1 MFLNHDVERLD
12 EKFRKI
18 LVRTPCVFSPYL
30 SEISGA
36 KVYLKLENM
45 QRTGSFKERGAL
57 SFLLHHKGEGWTSV
71 VTASAGN
78 HAQAVALHA
87 QRLNIPATIF
97 MPLGTSNIK
106 VAETERL
113 KASVRL
119 TGENYDEA
127 YNAAKEFAEEQG
139 FLYVHAY
146 NDALVILGQATVGF
160 EVFKQVKN
168 PDALFVPIGG
178 GGLIAGIAQ
187 FVANL
192 NGSTTRIIGVE
203 AHDYQSMALA
213 LNKGIFSVKGK
224 NGKTIAEGIAVKNVG
239 TLAQKICEELDPE
252 LTSVTDDQIQSAI
265 VLLLERQKI
274 VTEGAGAASVAA
286 FLSDEYRNS
295 FINKTVVLIVSG
307 GNIDISLLA
316 RLTAQEL
323 VKSSRL
329 CRISTVIKDVPGS
342 LASLLEIVTRFSGN
356 VVDIR
361 HERWFASIRWNEVL
375 VEITVETKNEIHEN
389 LMLSALKDQGYSIKT
404 HKWEF
409 KRGQ

>member
-1 MFLNHDVERLD
+1 MFLNHEVERLD
-12 EKFRKI
+12 EKFRKV
-18 LVRTPCVFSPYL
+18 LVKTPCVFSPYL
-30 SEISGA
+30 SEISKA
-36 KVYLKLENM
+36 NVYLKLENM

-57 SFLLHHKGEGWTSV
+57 SFLLHHKNEQWTSV

-87 QRLNIPATIF
+87 QRLNIPAIIF
-97 MPLGTSNIK
+97 MPIGTSNIK

-113 KASVRL
+113 KASVKL
-119 TGENYDEA
+119 VGQNYDEA
-127 YNAAKEFAEEQG
+127 YNAAKEFAETNG
-139 FLYVHAY
+139 FLYIHAY
-146 NDALVILGQATVGF
+146 NDPLVILGQATVGL
-160 EVFKQVKN
+160 EVFRQVKN
-168 PDALFVPIGG
+168 PDAIFVPIGG

-192 NGSTTRIIGVE
+192 PTDNVPQIIGVE
-203 AHDYQSMALA
+203 TEDYQSMALA
-213 LNKGIFSVKGK
+213 LHKGNFTIAAR

-239 TLAQKICEELDPE
+239 SLSQKICEELAPV
-252 LTSVTDDQIQSAI
+252 LTSVSDDQIQSAI

-286 FLSDEYRNS
+286 FLSDDYRHS
-295 FINKTVVLIVSG
+295 FVNKTVVLIVSG

-329 CRISTVIKDVPGS
+329 CRISTVIKDIPGS
-342 LASLLEIVTRFSGN
+342 LALLLEIVKKYSGN
-356 VVDIR
+356 IVDIR

-389 LMLSALKDQGYSIKT
+389 LMLSALKTEGYNIKT
-404 HKWEF
+404 HKW
-409 KRGQ
+409 GV

>member
-1 MFLNHDVERLD
+1 MFLNHEVERLY
-12 EKFRKI
+12 EKFNKV
-18 LVRTPCVFSPYL
+18 LVKTPCVFSPYL
-30 SEISGA
+30 SEISQA

-57 SFLLHHKGEGWTSV
+57 SFLLHHKDQKWTSV

-97 MPLGTSNIK
+97 MPIGTSNIK
-106 VAETERL
+106 VAETEKL
-113 KASVRL
+113 NATVKLV
-119 TGENYDEA
+119 GQNYDEA
-127 YNAAKEFAEEQG
+127 YNAAKDFADEQG
-139 FLYVHAY
+139 YLYVHAY
-146 NDALVILGQATVGF
+146 NDALVILGQATVGL
-160 EVFKQVKN
+160 EVFNQVKN
-168 PDALFVPIGG
+168 PDAIFVPIGG

-187 FVANL
+187 FFANL
-192 NGSTTRIIGVE
+192 GSDKPRIIGVE
-203 AHDYQSMALA
+203 AHDYQSMAQA
-213 LNKGIFSVKGK
+213 LHKGDFTVHGK

-239 TLAQKICEELDPE
+239 SLSQKICEDLHPE

-265 VLLLERQKI
+265 VLLIERQKI
-274 VTEGAGAASVAA
+274 VTEGAGAASIAA
-286 FLSDEYRNS
+286 FLSDDYRHS
-295 FINKTVVLIVSG
+295 FVNKKVVLIVSG

-329 CRISTVIKDVPGS
+329 CRISMVIKDIPGS
-342 LASLLEIVTRFSGN
+342 LASLLEIVTKFSGN
-356 VVDIR
+356 IVDIR

-389 LMLSALKDQGYSIKT
+389 LMLSALKTAGYTIKT

-409 KRGQ
+409 KRG